1 VPLVSTRNTPLM
13 TIVLTYTTATSTA
26 VERLFSM
33 GRQLLEFTR
42 NRLSP
47 ASIRANLCFGDW
59 ARKDLVDMPE
69 LVEVIRMQ
77 SKRKRAISEVTETS
91 SAVVDEVVDH

>member
-1 VPLVSTRNTPLM
+1 M
-13 TIVLTYTTATSTA
+13 TATSTA

-33 GRQLLEFTR
+33 GRQLLDFTR

-69 LVEVIRMQ
+69 LIEVIRLQ
-77 SKRKRAISEVTETS
+77 SNRKRVRSELTDTS
-91 SAVVDEVVDH
+91 GAVDQ

>member
-1 VPLVSTRNTPLM
+1 MPPVSTRIYSFNEYSPNAM
-13 TIVLTYTTATSTA
+13 TATSTA

-33 GRQLLEFTR
+33 GRQLLDFTR

-69 LVEVIRMQ
+69 LIEVIRLQ
-77 SKRKRAISEVTETS
+77 SNRKRVRSEVTDS
-91 SAVVDEVVDH
+91 SGAVDQ